1 MESIT
6 QSKSSLTKSPKKS
19 PSTKSSPTKK
29 FLFILGIV
37 FICFCIA
44 FLSLNQISKTR
55 ISQAHIQ
62 LLQIDSKAESKATKQ
77 SNKSPNISFSY
88 QAKLIF
94 SDNLFRFQNNFSNI
108 EIVNISWNQNLDSA
122 HFRDIYLDGRIL
134 HFTSPQQIQD
144 NRIQDNKAKHTPD
157 DTIQN
162 NTTQTPIILGTLS
175 YKTHFLISF
184 FWTMCLYFVVI
195 IFLWFAGLQLFKLSQ
210 NFRQNLP
217 QKLVTS
223 APPPLEKKDIYFLI
237 GAFLL
242 CAFVCGFTFWL
253 GFPGYHIIGD
263 TYYSIALI
271 KSNWHP
277 VFISYVL
284 QFLYIIFGK
293 HLYYLFLFNLI
304 PFYCGIFFLMAG
316 FYLRFKA
323 PILAIALIL
332 ISGIG
337 NIYFQNFVQY
347 HSFSLPMMLFCMY
360 SMILFLSLVNLRSKA
375 LTTAL
380 WICVFIIM
388 FFALLWRHNAIFSVF
403 PAFFVICYIYLQGR
417 DLSHKAFVKKYIAL
431 LCASAILALSIVIII
446 PKLLSHGVAYPT
458 NPTFLHQ
465 IAGACVSANDESC
478 FKPEWYMP
486 NKTFE
491 DVKNAYQKYPTS
503 ADVLNVPWWN
513 ENERVFKHER
523 LKGLHTMWIQAILKY
538 PKNFLHHELRFIKA
552 MWIQNPGWIFN
563 AQGLQDKG
571 SHPWHA
577 QIVQDFPE
585 NEKNITLSPLQE
597 RIYSALYAN
606 LPRFNH
612 IYGVSMGT
620 ILLLISSILLC
631 LKRFRNALLV
641 FTFSVS
647 FASFFSALF
656 IALFTPV
663 NETRYMSLVLPL
675 SIVALLGFIAFLYT
689 MRTEKVRS

>member
-223 APPPLEKKDIYFLI
+223 APPPAREKGYILSYWRIFAVRFCVWIYFLAWI
-237 GAFLL
+237 SGVSHHRRHLLFHRSYQIKLASCIYLL
-242 CAFVCGFTFWL
+242 CFAISLYYFWQAFV
-253 GFPGYHIIGD
+253 
-263 TYYSIALI
+263 
-271 KSNWHP
+271 
-277 VFISYVL
+277 
-284 QFLYIIFGK
+284 
-293 HLYYLFLFNLI
+293 
-304 PFYCGIFFLMAG
+304 
-316 FYLRFKA
+316 
-323 PILAIALIL
+323 
-332 ISGIG
+332 
-337 NIYFQNFVQY
+337 
-347 HSFSLPMMLFCMY
+347 
-360 SMILFLSLVNLRSKA
+360 
-375 LTTAL
+375 
-380 WICVFIIM
+380 
-388 FFALLWRHNAIFSVF
+388 
-403 PAFFVICYIYLQGR
+403 
-417 DLSHKAFVKKYIAL
+417 
-431 LCASAILALSIVIII
+431 LSIFV
-446 PKLLSHGVAYPT
+446 
-458 NPTFLHQ
+458 
-465 IAGACVSANDESC
+465 
-478 FKPEWYMP
+478 
-486 NKTFE
+486 
-491 DVKNAYQKYPTS
+491 
-503 ADVLNVPWWN
+503 
-513 ENERVFKHER
+513 
-523 LKGLHTMWIQAILKY
+523 
-538 PKNFLHHELRFIKA
+538 
-552 MWIQNPGWIFN
+552 
-563 AQGLQDKG
+563 
-571 SHPWHA
+571 
-577 QIVQDFPE
+577 
-585 NEKNITLSPLQE
+585 
-597 RIYSALYAN
+597 
-606 LPRFNH
+606 
-612 IYGVSMGT
+612 
-620 ILLLISSILLC
+620 
-631 LKRFRNALLV
+631 
-641 FTFSVS
+641 
-647 FASFFSALF
+647 
-656 IALFTPV
+656 
-663 NETRYMSLVLPL
+663 
-675 SIVALLGFIAFLYT
+675 
-689 MRTEKVRS
+689 